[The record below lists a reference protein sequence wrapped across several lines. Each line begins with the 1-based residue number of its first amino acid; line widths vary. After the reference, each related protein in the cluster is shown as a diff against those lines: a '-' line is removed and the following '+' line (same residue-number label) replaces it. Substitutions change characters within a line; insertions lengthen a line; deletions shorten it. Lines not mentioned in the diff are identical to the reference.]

1 MNGWW
6 TTLAGYGRKEPAG
19 FAAILLL
26 TLAGVGL
33 AALAPWPLKIIVDY
47 LLRNEPVPEQLDWLG
62 FLFAMPVT
70 SSLIVLVG
78 ATLIVFASTQ
88 AIRIIQTYIERGVG
102 DRMMYNLAADI
113 FNRTQHLSLRYH
125 DRQRTGDLVRR
136 ITSDT
141 QCVRDLMLGVAIP
154 LLTAMVT
161 LVVFFTV
168 MWSLSPPLTLIA

>member
-88 AIRIIQTYIERGVG
+88 AIRVNGGLRLHITVKNTTRVTIAVNKGIATPSMRS
-102 DRMMYNLAADI
+102 
-113 FNRTQHLSLRYH
+113 RTHWVSEVILRT
-125 DRQRTGDLVRR
+125 RSPVR
-136 ITSDT
+136 
-141 QCVRDLMLGVAIP
+141 
-154 LLTAMVT
+154 
-161 LVVFFTV
+161 
-168 MWSLSPPLTLIA
+168 